1 LVAVIIHEISA
12 GLMAI
17 NGTHGIYYLEH
28 PVGFEKN
35 FASRSLQ
42 RLKKWAIL
50 SEDPY
55 QTDL

>member
-1 LVAVIIHEISA
+1 VAVIIHEISA